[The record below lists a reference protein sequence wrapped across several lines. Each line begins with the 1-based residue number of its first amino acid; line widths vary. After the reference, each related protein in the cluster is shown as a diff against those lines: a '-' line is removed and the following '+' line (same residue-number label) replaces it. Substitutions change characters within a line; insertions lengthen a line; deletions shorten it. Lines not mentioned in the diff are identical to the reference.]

1 MTSEDE
7 VERILLAEGVIS
19 PYFFDTS
26 ALVKRYAKE
35 VGTAWVFS
43 LVRPAA
49 GNRLSTLFASP
60 A

>member
-1 MTSEDE
+1 M
-7 VERILLAEGVIS
+7 V

-49 GNRLSTLFASP
+49 GNRLYLVRITGVELVSALIRGEPQAG
-60 A
+60 